1 MGKHQQ
7 GMLHPQRIPE
17 EKVKVKAAGSPTLLP
32 AAVAPEVPLQSMQS
46 LEQRQGP
53 VVLGGL
59 DQTHSQ
65 QHGIEVRRLAGRPS
79 HRGGFQQRRPLK
91 PKGFRGPVGQQPL
104 KARAHS
110 LEGLQRRSHRT
121 REIGT
126 ESDRQ
131 APGLISETGAH
142 AENLETFMVSG
153 GVAATAGV
161 VSSAAQDQAAR
172 AFPLAAITGHGT
184 LKLALLLAA
193 VDPGLGGVIIAGGRG
208 TGKSVLARGLHA
220 LLPPIDVLDI
230 EGTAGRNLD
239 PQRPDEWDEVARKT
253 VADRGDAA
261 GELPTRVLPAPFV
274 QIPLGITEDRLVGA
288 VDVAASLSSGS
299 AVFQPGLLAE
309 AHRGVLY
316 VDELNL
322 LDDGI
327 VNLMLAAVGSG
338 ENQVEREGLS
348 LSHPCRPLLIATY
361 NPEEGAVRDHLL
373 DRFAIALSADQL
385 VSTEQRVEITEAVLS
400 HGQCSRSFA
409 EKWGEETEALA
420 TQLLLARQWL
430 PDVRISGEQVEYL
443 VTEAIRGGVEGH
455 RSELYAV
462 RVAKAHAAL
471 SGRDRVEADDL
482 QVAVRLVIAPRALQL
497 PPQDEQMEP
506 PPPQDQQPPPPPE
519 SGEQN
524 AEDQP
529 PPPEPPE
536 DSGDDADNPPED
548 NSDQDAD
555 EGNDDDSEDDQAP
568 PSVPEEFML
577 DPEAVAIDPDLLL
590 FSSAKAKSGNSG
602 SRSVVLSDSR
612 GRYVKPILP
621 RGPVRRI
628 AVDATLRAAAPYQ
641 KPRRA
646 RQPDRKVIVEE
657 SDLRAKLLQRQSGA
671 LVIFLVDASGS
682 MALNRMQSAKGAV
695 IRLLTEAYENRD
707 EVALIPFRGDQAE
720 VLLPPTRSIT
730 AARRRLESMPCGGG
744 SPLAHGLTQA
754 ARVGANALAT
764 GDLGQVVVVAI
775 TDGRG
780 NVPLSTSLGQPILDG
795 EEKPDL
801 KQEVLDVAARYRM
814 LGIKLLVIDTERKFI
829 GSGMGKDLAES
840 AGGKYVQLP
849 KASDQAIAAIAM
861 DAINAV

>member
-1 MGKHQQ
+1 
-7 GMLHPQRIPE
+7 
-17 EKVKVKAAGSPTLLP
+17 
-32 AAVAPEVPLQSMQS
+32 
-46 LEQRQGP
+46 
-53 VVLGGL
+53 
-59 DQTHSQ
+59 
-65 QHGIEVRRLAGRPS
+65 
-79 HRGGFQQRRPLK
+79 
-91 PKGFRGPVGQQPL
+91 
-104 KARAHS
+104 
-110 LEGLQRRSHRT
+110 
-121 REIGT
+121 
-126 ESDRQ
+126 
-131 APGLISETGAH
+131 
-142 AENLETFMVSG
+142 
-153 GVAATAGV
+153 
-161 VSSAAQDQAAR
+161 
-172 AFPLAAITGHGT
+172 
-184 LKLALLLAA
+184 
-193 VDPGLGGVIIAGGRG
+193 
-208 TGKSVLARGLHA
+208 
-220 LLPPIDVLDI
+220 
-230 EGTAGRNLD
+230 
-239 PQRPDEWDEVARKT
+239 
-253 VADRGDAA
+253 
-261 GELPTRVLPAPFV
+261 
-274 QIPLGITEDRLVGA
+274 
-288 VDVAASLSSGS
+288 
-299 AVFQPGLLAE
+299 LAE

-327 VNLMLAAVGSG
+327 INLLLAAVGSG

-361 NPEEGAVRDHLL
+361 NPEEGAIRDHLL
-373 DRFAIALSADQL
+373 DRFAIVLSANQI
-385 VSTEQRVEITEAVLS
+385 VSTEQRVEITNAVLA
-400 HGQCSRSFA
+400 HGQCSRSFSN
-409 EKWGEETEALA
+409 KWSEDTDALA

-430 PDVRISGEQVEYL
+430 PDVQISGDQIKYL

-462 RVAKAHAAL
+462 RAAKAHAAL
-471 SGRDRVEADDL
+471 SGRDQVEAEDL
-482 QVAVRLVIAPRALQL
+482 QVAVALVIAPRASQL
-497 PPQDEQMEP
+497 PPPEQQMEP
-506 PPPQDQQPPPPPE
+506 PPAQDQQPPPPPE
-519 SGEQN
+519 GSGEEEEQDGDDQDS
-524 AEDQP
+524 EDQ
-529 PPPEPPE
+529 ESE
-536 DSGDDADNPPED
+536 D
-548 NSDQDAD
+548 
-555 EGNDDDSEDDQAP
+555 NDDDDSPEEQAP

-590 FSSAKAKSGNSG
+590 FNAAKSKSGNSG

-641 KPRRA
+641 KARRA
-646 RQPDRKVIVEE
+646 RQPDRLVIVEE
-657 SDLRAKLLQRQSGA
+657 SDLRAKLLQRQAGA

-780 NVPLSTSLGQPILDG
+780 NVPLSTSLGQPVLEG

-801 KQEVLDVAARYRM
+801 KQEVLDVATRYRM
-814 LGIKLLVIDTERKFI
+814 LGLKLLVIDTERKFI
-829 GSGMGKDLAES
+829 GSGMGKDLAEA

-849 KASDQAIAAIAM
+849 KASDQAIAAVAM
-861 DAINAV
+861 DALNTV

>member
-1 MGKHQQ
+1 
-7 GMLHPQRIPE
+7 
-17 EKVKVKAAGSPTLLP
+17 
-32 AAVAPEVPLQSMQS
+32 
-46 LEQRQGP
+46 
-53 VVLGGL
+53 
-59 DQTHSQ
+59 
-65 QHGIEVRRLAGRPS
+65 
-79 HRGGFQQRRPLK
+79 
-91 PKGFRGPVGQQPL
+91 
-104 KARAHS
+104 
-110 LEGLQRRSHRT
+110 
-121 REIGT
+121 
-126 ESDRQ
+126 
-131 APGLISETGAH
+131 
-142 AENLETFMVSG
+142 MVSG
-153 GVAATAGV
+153 GGIASGVASTA
-161 VSSAAQDQAAR
+161 AMDQANR

-184 LKLALLLAA
+184 LKLALMLAA

-220 LLPPIDVLDI
+220 LLPPIEILDPAHAPVPI
-230 EGTAGRNLD
+230 GPGRNLD
-239 PQRPDEWDEVARKT
+239 PKRPEEWGSSLRDKLGAEPPSAVI
-253 VADRGDAA
+253 
-261 GELPTRVLPAPFV
+261 PAPFV
-274 QIPLGITEDRLVGA
+274 QVPLGITEDRLVGA
-288 VDVAASLSSGS
+288 VDVTASLASGS
-299 AVFQPGLLAE
+299 PVFQPGLLAE

-327 VNLMLAAVGSG
+327 VNLLLAAVGAG

-361 NPEEGAVRDHLL
+361 NPEEGNVRDHLL

-385 VSTEQRVEITEAVLS
+385 VSTEQRVEITNAVLS

-409 EKWGEETEALA
+409 ERWKEDTDALA

-430 PDVRISGEQVEYL
+430 PDVSISREQIEYL

-471 SGRDRVEADDL
+471 SGRDQVDAEDL
-482 QVAVRLVIAPRALQL
+482 QVAVALVIAPRASQL
-497 PPQDEQMEP
+497 PPP
-506 PPPQDQQPPPPPE
+506 DQQIEPPPPPE
-519 SGEQN
+519 PPQDETPPPPPDAGEQN
-524 AEDQP
+524 TEDQP
-529 PPPEPPE
+529 PPPEGS
-536 DSGDDADNPPED
+536 DQDQDDQPED
-548 NSDQDAD
+548 NSDDNPD
-555 EGNDDDSEDDQAP
+555 DDDSDEDQAP
-568 PSVPEEFML
+568 PAVPEEFML
-577 DPEAVAIDPDLLL
+577 DPEAVAIDSDLLL
-590 FSSAKAKSGNSG
+590 FNAAKSKSGNSG

-612 GRYVKPILP
+612 GRYVKPMLP

-641 KPRRA
+641 KARRE
-646 RQPDRKVIVEE
+646 RQPDRTVIVEE
-657 SDLRAKLLQRQSGA
+657 ADLRAKLLQRQAGA

-780 NVPLSTSLGQPILDG
+780 NVPLSTSLGQPELEG
-795 EEKPDL
+795 EDKPDL
-801 KQEVLDVAARYRM
+801 KQEVLDVASRYRM

-829 GSGMGKDLAES
+829 GSGMGKDLAEA

-849 KASDQAIAAIAM
+849 KASDQAIAAVAM
-861 DAINAV
+861 DAINSVT

>member
-1 MGKHQQ
+1 M
-7 GMLHPQRIPE
+7 
-17 EKVKVKAAGSPTLLP
+17 
-32 AAVAPEVPLQSMQS
+32 VAS
-46 LEQRQGP
+46 
-53 VVLGGL
+53 
-59 DQTHSQ
+59 
-65 QHGIEVRRLAGRPS
+65 
-79 HRGGFQQRRPLK
+79 
-91 PKGFRGPVGQQPL
+91 
-104 KARAHS
+104 
-110 LEGLQRRSHRT
+110 
-121 REIGT
+121 
-126 ESDRQ
+126 
-131 APGLISETGAH
+131 
-142 AENLETFMVSG
+142 
-153 GVAATAGV
+153 GVAVTNDRAT
-161 VSSAAQDQAAR
+161 R

-193 VDPGLGGVIIAGGRG
+193 VDPGLGGVVIAGGRG

-220 LLPPIDVLDI
+220 LLPPIDILDA
-230 EGTAGRNLD
+230 EGGVGRNLD
-239 PQRPDEWDEVARKT
+239 PQNREEWDDATREQISGDPPST
-253 VADRGDAA
+253 VI
-261 GELPTRVLPAPFV
+261 PAPFV

-288 VDVAASLSSGS
+288 VDVAASLASGS
-299 AVFQPGLLAE
+299 AVFQPGLLAD

-338 ENQVEREGLS
+338 ENRVEREGLS

-361 NPEEGAVRDHLL
+361 NPEEGNIRDHLL
-373 DRFAIALSADQL
+373 DRFAIALSANQL
-385 VSTEQRVEITEAVLS
+385 VSTEQRVEITNAVLS

-409 EKWGEETEALA
+409 ETWREETDALS

-430 PDVRISGEQVEYL
+430 PDVQISREQIEYL

-462 RVAKAHAAL
+462 RVARAHAAL

-482 QVAVRLVIAPRALQL
+482 QVAVALVIAPRASQM
-497 PPQDEQMEP
+497 PPPDQQMEP
-506 PPPQDQQPPPPPE
+506 PPPQDQEPPPPPQDQGDQQQDNPPPPPE
-519 SGEQN
+519 QSGEDEN
-524 AEDQP
+524 D
-529 PPPEPPE
+529 
-536 DSGDDADNPPED
+536 PPED
-548 NSDQDAD
+548 NSEDDNA
-555 EGNDDDSEDDQAP
+555 DDDENDGEEDQAP
-568 PSVPEEFML
+568 PAVPEEFML
-577 DPEAVAIDPDLLL
+577 DPEAIEVDPDLLL
-590 FSSAKAKSGNSG
+590 FNAAKAKSGNSG

-612 GRYVKPILP
+612 GRYVKPMLP

-641 KPRRA
+641 KIRRE
-646 RQPDRKVIVEE
+646 REPGRTVIVEE
-657 SDLRAKLLQRQSGA
+657 GDLRAKLLQRKAGA
-671 LVIFLVDASGS
+671 LVVFLVDASGS

-780 NVPLSTSLGQPILDG
+780 NVPLSTSLGQPELEG

-829 GSGMGKDLAES
+829 GSGMGKDLAEA

-849 KASDQAIAAIAM
+849 KASDQAIAAVAL
-861 DAINAV
+861 DAINGI

>member
-1 MGKHQQ
+1 MVASGVTSD
-7 GMLHPQRIPE
+7 GVIST
-17 EKVKVKAAGSPTLLP
+17 AA
-32 AAVAPEVPLQSMQS
+32 
-46 LEQRQGP
+46 
-53 VVLGGL
+53 L
-59 DQTHSQ
+59 DQAS
-65 QHGIEVRRLAGRPS
+65 
-79 HRGGFQQRRPLK
+79 
-91 PKGFRGPVGQQPL
+91 
-104 KARAHS
+104 
-110 LEGLQRRSHRT
+110 
-121 REIGT
+121 
-126 ESDRQ
+126 
-131 APGLISETGAH
+131 
-142 AENLETFMVSG
+142 
-153 GVAATAGV
+153 
-161 VSSAAQDQAAR
+161 R

-220 LLPPIDVLDI
+220 LLPPIDIVDL
-230 EGTAGRNLD
+230 EAAGETKLPGRNLD
-239 PQRPDEWDEVARKT
+239 PRDAQDWGERQQDPPTT
-253 VADRGDAA
+253 VI
-261 GELPTRVLPAPFV
+261 PAPFI
-274 QIPLGITEDRLVGA
+274 QIPLGVTEDRLVGS
-288 VDVAASLSSGS
+288 VDVTASLASGS
-299 AVFQPGLLAE
+299 PVFQPGLLAE

-327 VNLMLAAVGSG
+327 INLLLAAVGSG

-348 LSHPCRPLLIATY
+348 LSHPCRPLLIATF
-361 NPEEGAVRDHLL
+361 NPEEGAIRDHLL
-373 DRFAIALSADQL
+373 DRFAIVLSANQI
-385 VSTEQRVEITEAVLS
+385 VSTEQRVEITNAVLA
-400 HGQCSRSFA
+400 HGQCSRSFS
-409 EKWGEETEALA
+409 EKWSEETDALA

-430 PDVRISGEQVEYL
+430 PDVKVSNEQIEYL

-462 RVAKAHAAL
+462 RAAKAHAAL
-471 SGRDRVEADDL
+471 SGRDQVEAEDL
-482 QVAVRLVIAPRALQL
+482 QVAVALVIAPRASQM
-497 PPQDEQMEP
+497 PPPDQQMEP
-506 PPPQDQQPPPPPE
+506 PPPQEQQTPQDQEPPPPPE
-519 SGEQN
+519 GSGE
-524 AEDQP
+524 EDEQ
-529 PPPEPPE
+529 ESEEPE
-536 DSGDDADNPPED
+536 DED
-548 NSDQDAD
+548 NSDED
-555 EGNDDDSEDDQAP
+555 EDDSPEEQAP

-590 FSSAKAKSGNSG
+590 FNAAKSKSGNSG

-612 GRYVKPILP
+612 GRYVKPMLP

-641 KPRRA
+641 KARRA
-646 RQPDRKVIVEE
+646 RQPDRVVIVEE
-657 SDLRAKLLQRQSGA
+657 SDLRAKLLQRQAGA

-780 NVPLSTSLGQPILDG
+780 NVPLSTSLGQPVLEG
-795 EEKPDL
+795 EDKPDL
-801 KQEVLDVAARYRM
+801 KQEVLDVATRYRM
-814 LGIKLLVIDTERKFI
+814 LGLKLLVIDTERKFI
-829 GSGMGKDLAES
+829 GSGMGKDLAEA

-849 KASDQAIAAIAM
+849 KASDQAIAAVAM
-861 DAINAV
+861 DALNTV

>member
-1 MGKHQQ
+1 M
-7 GMLHPQRIPE
+7 
-17 EKVKVKAAGSPTLLP
+17 
-32 AAVAPEVPLQSMQS
+32 VAS
-46 LEQRQGP
+46 
-53 VVLGGL
+53 
-59 DQTHSQ
+59 
-65 QHGIEVRRLAGRPS
+65 
-79 HRGGFQQRRPLK
+79 
-91 PKGFRGPVGQQPL
+91 
-104 KARAHS
+104 
-110 LEGLQRRSHRT
+110 
-121 REIGT
+121 
-126 ESDRQ
+126 
-131 APGLISETGAH
+131 
-142 AENLETFMVSG
+142 
-153 GVAATAGV
+153 GVAVTDDRAT
-161 VSSAAQDQAAR
+161 R

-193 VDPGLGGVIIAGGRG
+193 VDPGLGGVVIAGGRG

-220 LLPPIDVLDI
+220 LLPPIDILDVDN
-230 EGTAGRNLD
+230 GVGRNLD
-239 PQRPDEWDEVARKT
+239 PQNPEEWDDTTRERIS
-253 VADRGDAA
+253 
-261 GELPTRVLPAPFV
+261 GEPPSKVIPAPFV

-288 VDVAASLSSGS
+288 VDVAASLASGS
-299 AVFQPGLLAE
+299 AVFQPGLLAD

-338 ENQVEREGLS
+338 ENRVEREGLS

-361 NPEEGAVRDHLL
+361 NPEEGNVRDHLL
-373 DRFAIALSADQL
+373 DRFAIALSANQL
-385 VSTEQRVEITEAVLS
+385 VSTEQRVEITGAVLS

-409 EKWGEETEALA
+409 QKWGEETDALA

-430 PDVRISGEQVEYL
+430 PDVQISREQIEYL

-462 RVAKAHAAL
+462 RVARAHAAL
-471 SGRDRVEADDL
+471 SGRDTVEADDL
-482 QVAVRLVIAPRALQL
+482 QVAVALVIAPRASQM
-497 PPQDEQMEP
+497 PPPDQQMEP
-506 PPPQDQQPPPPPE
+506 PPPQDQEPPPPPQDQGDQQQDNPPPPPE
-519 SGEQN
+519 GSNE
-524 AEDQP
+524 EDND
-529 PPPEPPE
+529 PPE
-536 DSGDDADNPPED
+536 DS
-548 NSDQDAD
+548 
-555 EGNDDDSEDDQAP
+555 NDDDNTEDDDGDGEEDQAP
-568 PSVPEEFML
+568 PAVPEEFML
-577 DPEAVAIDPDLLL
+577 DPEAIEVDPDLLL
-590 FSSAKAKSGNSG
+590 FNAAKAKSGNSG

-612 GRYVKPILP
+612 GRYVKPMLP

-641 KPRRA
+641 KIRRE
-646 RQPDRKVIVEE
+646 REPGRSVIVEE
-657 SDLRAKLLQRQSGA
+657 GDLRAKLLQRKAGA
-671 LVIFLVDASGS
+671 LVVFLVDASGS

-780 NVPLSTSLGQPILDG
+780 NVPLSTSLGQPDLEG

-801 KQEVLDVAARYRM
+801 KQEVLDVASRYRM

-829 GSGMGKDLAES
+829 GSGMGKDLAEA

-849 KASDQAIAAIAM
+849 KASDQAIAAVAM
-861 DAINAV
+861 NAINDI

>member
-1 MGKHQQ
+1 MG
-7 GMLHPQRIPE
+7 
-17 EKVKVKAAGSPTLLP
+17 
-32 AAVAPEVPLQSMQS
+32 
-46 LEQRQGP
+46 RQ
-53 VVLGGL
+53 
-59 DQTHSQ
+59 
-65 QHGIEVRRLAGRPS
+65 
-79 HRGGFQQRRPLK
+79 
-91 PKGFRGPVGQQPL
+91 
-104 KARAHS
+104 
-110 LEGLQRRSHRT
+110 
-121 REIGT
+121 
-126 ESDRQ
+126 
-131 APGLISETGAH
+131 
-142 AENLETFMVSG
+142 TFMVSG
-153 GVAATAGV
+153 GGVASGVASTA
-161 VSSAAQDQAAR
+161 AMDQANR

-184 LKLALLLAA
+184 LKLALMLAA

-220 LLPPIDVLDI
+220 LLPPIEILDPAHAPVPI
-230 EGTAGRNLD
+230 GPGRNLD
-239 PQRPDEWDEVARKT
+239 PKRPEEWGSSLRDKLGAEPPSAVI
-253 VADRGDAA
+253 
-261 GELPTRVLPAPFV
+261 PAPFV
-274 QIPLGITEDRLVGA
+274 QVPLGITEDRLVGA
-288 VDVAASLSSGS
+288 VDVTASLASGS
-299 AVFQPGLLAE
+299 PVFQPGLLAE

-327 VNLMLAAVGSG
+327 VNLLLAAVGAG

-361 NPEEGAVRDHLL
+361 NPEEGNVRDHLL

-385 VSTEQRVEITEAVLS
+385 VSTEQRVEITNAVLS

-409 EKWGEETEALA
+409 ERWKEDTDALA

-430 PDVRISGEQVEYL
+430 PDVSISREQIEYL

-471 SGRDRVEADDL
+471 SGRDQVDAEDL
-482 QVAVRLVIAPRALQL
+482 QVAVALVIAPRASQL
-497 PPQDEQMEP
+497 PPPDQQMEP
-506 PPPQDQQPPPPPE
+506 PPPPEPPQDETPPPPPDA
-519 SGEQN
+519 GEQN

-529 PPPEPPE
+529 PPPEGS
-536 DSGDDADNPPED
+536 DQDQDDQPED
-548 NSDQDAD
+548 NSDDNPD
-555 EGNDDDSEDDQAP
+555 DDDNDDDSDEDQAP
-568 PSVPEEFML
+568 PAVPEEFML
-577 DPEAVAIDPDLLL
+577 DPEAVAIDSDLLL
-590 FSSAKAKSGNSG
+590 FNAAKSKSGNSG

-612 GRYVKPILP
+612 GRYVKPMLP

-641 KPRRA
+641 KARRE
-646 RQPDRKVIVEE
+646 RQPDRTVIVEE
-657 SDLRAKLLQRQSGA
+657 ADLRAKLLQRQAGA

-780 NVPLSTSLGQPILDG
+780 NVPLSTSLGQPELEG
-795 EEKPDL
+795 EDKPDL
-801 KQEVLDVAARYRM
+801 KQEVLDVASRYRM

-829 GSGMGKDLAES
+829 GSGMGKDLAEA

-849 KASDQAIAAIAM
+849 KASDQAIAAVAM
-861 DAINAV
+861 DAINSVT

>member
-1 MGKHQQ
+1 M
-7 GMLHPQRIPE
+7 
-17 EKVKVKAAGSPTLLP
+17 
-32 AAVAPEVPLQSMQS
+32 VAS
-46 LEQRQGP
+46 
-53 VVLGGL
+53 
-59 DQTHSQ
+59 
-65 QHGIEVRRLAGRPS
+65 
-79 HRGGFQQRRPLK
+79 
-91 PKGFRGPVGQQPL
+91 
-104 KARAHS
+104 
-110 LEGLQRRSHRT
+110 
-121 REIGT
+121 
-126 ESDRQ
+126 
-131 APGLISETGAH
+131 
-142 AENLETFMVSG
+142 
-153 GVAATAGV
+153 GVAVTDDRAT
-161 VSSAAQDQAAR
+161 R

-193 VDPGLGGVIIAGGRG
+193 VDPGLGGVVIAGGRG

-220 LLPPIDVLDI
+220 LLPPIDILDVDN
-230 EGTAGRNLD
+230 GVGRNLD
-239 PQRPDEWDEVARKT
+239 PLNPEEWDAATRET
-253 VADRGDAA
+253 ISGDA
-261 GELPTRVLPAPFV
+261 PSRVIPAPFV

-288 VDVAASLSSGS
+288 VDVTASLASGS
-299 AVFQPGLLAE
+299 AMFQPGLLAD

-338 ENQVEREGLS
+338 ENRVEREGLS

-361 NPEEGAVRDHLL
+361 NPEEGNVRDHLL
-373 DRFAIALSADQL
+373 DRFAIALSANQL
-385 VSTEQRVEITEAVLS
+385 VSTEQRVEITNAVIS

-409 EKWGEETEALA
+409 ETWREETDALA

-430 PDVRISGEQVEYL
+430 PDVQISREQIEYL

-462 RVAKAHAAL
+462 RVARAHAAL

-482 QVAVRLVIAPRALQL
+482 QVAVALVIAPRASQM
-497 PPQDEQMEP
+497 PPPDQQMEP
-506 PPPQDQQPPPPPE
+506 PPPPQDQGDQQNEQDSPPPPPE
-519 SGEQN
+519 GSGEEEN
-524 AEDQP
+524 D
-529 PPPEPPE
+529 PPE
-536 DSGDDADNPPED
+536 DT
-548 NSDQDAD
+548 
-555 EGNDDDSEDDQAP
+555 SEDDSTDDNEGDGEEDQTP
-568 PSVPEEFML
+568 PAVPEEFML
-577 DPEAVAIDPDLLL
+577 DPEAIDVDPDLLL
-590 FSSAKAKSGNSG
+590 FNAAKAKSGNSG

-612 GRYVKPILP
+612 GRYVKPMLP

-641 KPRRA
+641 KIRRE
-646 RQPDRKVIVEE
+646 REPGRTVIVEE
-657 SDLRAKLLQRQSGA
+657 GDLRAKLLQRKAGA
-671 LVIFLVDASGS
+671 LVVFLVDASGS

-780 NVPLSTSLGQPILDG
+780 NVPLSTSLGQPVLDG

-801 KQEVLDVAARYRM
+801 KQEVLDVASRYRM

-829 GSGMGKDLAES
+829 GSGMGKDLAEA
-840 AGGKYVQLP
+840 AGGRYVQLP
-849 KASDQAIAAIAM
+849 KASDQAIAAVAL
-861 DAINAV
+861 DAINGI

>member
-1 MGKHQQ
+1 M
-7 GMLHPQRIPE
+7 
-17 EKVKVKAAGSPTLLP
+17 
-32 AAVAPEVPLQSMQS
+32 VAS
-46 LEQRQGP
+46 
-53 VVLGGL
+53 
-59 DQTHSQ
+59 
-65 QHGIEVRRLAGRPS
+65 
-79 HRGGFQQRRPLK
+79 
-91 PKGFRGPVGQQPL
+91 
-104 KARAHS
+104 
-110 LEGLQRRSHRT
+110 
-121 REIGT
+121 
-126 ESDRQ
+126 
-131 APGLISETGAH
+131 
-142 AENLETFMVSG
+142 
-153 GVAATAGV
+153 GVAAKDDRAT
-161 VSSAAQDQAAR
+161 R

-193 VDPGLGGVIIAGGRG
+193 VDPGLGGVVIAGGRG

-220 LLPPIDVLDI
+220 LLPPIDILDI
-230 EGTAGRNLD
+230 DTGIGRNLD
-239 PQRPDEWDEVARKT
+239 PQTPDEWDAATR
-253 VADRGDAA
+253 AQINGDP
-261 GELPTRVLPAPFV
+261 PTRVIPAPFV
-274 QIPLGITEDRLVGA
+274 QIPLGVTEDRLLGA
-288 VDVAASLSSGS
+288 VDVAASLSSGR
-299 AVFQPGLLAE
+299 AEFQPGLLAE

-338 ENQVEREGLS
+338 ENRVEREGLS

-361 NPEEGAVRDHLL
+361 NPEEGNVRDHLL
-373 DRFAIALSADQL
+373 DRFAIALSANQL
-385 VSTEQRVEITEAVLS
+385 VSTEQRVEITAAVLA

-409 EKWGEETEALA
+409 ETWREETDALA

-430 PDVRISGEQVEYL
+430 PDVQISREQIQYL

-462 RVAKAHAAL
+462 RVARAHAAL
-471 SGRDRVEADDL
+471 SGRDQVEADDL
-482 QVAVRLVIAPRALQL
+482 QVAVALVIAPRSSQV
-497 PPQDEQMEP
+497 PPPDQQMEP
-506 PPPQDQQPPPPPE
+506 PPP
-519 SGEQN
+519 
-524 AEDQP
+524 EDQP
-529 PPPEPPE
+529 PPPPPE
-536 DSGDDADNPPED
+536 GETPPDEEQDPPDDSNDDDNNED
-548 NSDQDAD
+548 EDT
-555 EGNDDDSEDDQAP
+555 EEDDSEDDDSPDDAP
-568 PSVPEEFML
+568 PPSIPEEFML

-590 FSSAKAKSGNSG
+590 FNAAKSKSGNSG
-602 SRSVVLSDSR
+602 SRSVVMSDNR
-612 GRYVKPILP
+612 GRYVKPMLP

-641 KPRRA
+641 KARRE

-657 SDLRAKLLQRQSGA
+657 ADLRAKLLQRKAGA
-671 LVIFLVDASGS
+671 LVVFLVDASGS

-780 NVPLSTSLGQPILDG
+780 NVPLSTSLGQPVLEG

-801 KQEVLDVAARYRM
+801 KQEVLDVASRYRM

-829 GSGMGKDLAES
+829 GSGMGKDLAEA

-849 KASDQAIAAIAM
+849 KASDQAIAAVAM
-861 DAINAV
+861 DALGTI

>member
-1 MGKHQQ
+1 MVASSVA
-7 GMLHPQRIPE
+7 
-17 EKVKVKAAGSPTLLP
+17 VK
-32 AAVAPEVPLQSMQS
+32 
-46 LEQRQGP
+46 
-53 VVLGGL
+53 
-59 DQTHSQ
+59 D
-65 QHGIEVRRLAGRPS
+65 
-79 HRGGFQQRRPLK
+79 
-91 PKGFRGPVGQQPL
+91 
-104 KARAHS
+104 
-110 LEGLQRRSHRT
+110 
-121 REIGT
+121 
-126 ESDRQ
+126 
-131 APGLISETGAH
+131 
-142 AENLETFMVSG
+142 
-153 GVAATAGV
+153 
-161 VSSAAQDQAAR
+161 DQASR

-220 LLPPIDVLDI
+220 LLPPIDVLDP
-230 EGTAGRNLD
+230 EAAGLASGPGRNLD
-239 PQRPDEWDEVARKT
+239 PTRAEEWD
-253 VADRGDAA
+253 AA
-261 GELPTRVLPAPFV
+261 TREQLSTEPPSRVIPAPFV
-274 QIPLGITEDRLVGA
+274 QVPLGITEDRLVGA
-288 VDVAASLSSGS
+288 VDVTASLSSGS
-299 AVFQPGLLAE
+299 PVFQPGLLAE

-327 VNLMLAAVGSG
+327 VNLLLAAVGAG

-348 LSHPCRPLLIATY
+348 LRHPCRPLLIATY
-361 NPEEGAVRDHLL
+361 NPEEGNVRDHLL
-373 DRFAIALSADQL
+373 DRFAIALSANQL
-385 VSTEQRVEITEAVLS
+385 VSTEQRVEITNAVLS

-409 EKWGEETEALA
+409 ERWKEETDALA

-430 PDVRISGEQVEYL
+430 PDVQISREQVEYL

-471 SGRDRVEADDL
+471 SGRDQVEADDL
-482 QVAVRLVIAPRALQL
+482 QVAVALVIAPRASQL
-497 PPQDEQMEP
+497 PPPDQQMEP
-506 PPPQDQQPPPPPE
+506 PPPPEQPDDHTPPPPDSGEQTNDETPPPPE
-519 SGEQN
+519 GS
-524 AEDQP
+524 AED
-529 PPPEPPE
+529 ENDPPE
-536 DSGDDADNPPED
+536 DSSDD
-548 NSDQDAD
+548 S
-555 EGNDDDSEDDQAP
+555 DDDEDSEQDEAP

-590 FSSAKAKSGNSG
+590 FNAAKSKSGNSG

-612 GRYVKPILP
+612 GRYVKPMLP

-641 KPRRA
+641 KARRA
-646 RQPDRKVIVEE
+646 RQPERTVIVEE
-657 SDLRAKLLQRQSGA
+657 ADLRAKLLQRQAGA

-780 NVPLSTSLGQPILDG
+780 NVPLSTSLGQPELEGD
-795 EEKPDL
+795 EKPDL
-801 KQEVLDVAARYRM
+801 KQEVLDVASRYRM
-814 LGIKLLVIDTERKFI
+814 LGLKLLVIDTERKFI
-829 GSGMGKDLAES
+829 GSGMGKDLAEA

-849 KASDQAIAAIAM
+849 KASDQAIAAVAM
-861 DAINAV
+861 EAINAVT

>member
-1 MGKHQQ
+1 MVASG
-7 GMLHPQRIPE
+7 
-17 EKVKVKAAGSPTLLP
+17 
-32 AAVAPEVPLQSMQS
+32 AVIK
-46 LEQRQGP
+46 
-53 VVLGGL
+53 
-59 DQTHSQ
+59 D
-65 QHGIEVRRLAGRPS
+65 
-79 HRGGFQQRRPLK
+79 
-91 PKGFRGPVGQQPL
+91 
-104 KARAHS
+104 
-110 LEGLQRRSHRT
+110 
-121 REIGT
+121 
-126 ESDRQ
+126 
-131 APGLISETGAH
+131 
-142 AENLETFMVSG
+142 
-153 GVAATAGV
+153 
-161 VSSAAQDQAAR
+161 DQATR
-172 AFPLAAITGHGT
+172 AFPLAAISGHGT
-184 LKLALLLAA
+184 LKLALLLAS
-193 VDPGLGGVIIAGGRG
+193 VDPGLGGVVIAGGRG
-208 TGKSVLARGLHA
+208 TGKSVLARGIHA
-220 LLPPIDVLDI
+220 LLPPINILDS
-230 EGTAGRNLD
+230 EGGVGRNLD
-239 PQRPDEWDEVARKT
+239 PQNPEEWDATTRNQIS
-253 VADRGDAA
+253 
-261 GELPTRVLPAPFV
+261 GEPPSKVIPAPFV

-299 AVFQPGLLAE
+299 AVFQPGLLAD

-338 ENQVEREGLS
+338 ENRVEREGIS

-361 NPEEGAVRDHLL
+361 NPEEGKVRDHLL
-373 DRFAIALSADQL
+373 DRFAIALSANQL
-385 VSTEQRVEITEAVLS
+385 VSTEQRVEITGAVLS
-400 HGQCSRSFA
+400 HGQCSLSFA
-409 EKWGEETEALA
+409 EKWGEETDALA

-430 PDVRISGEQVEYL
+430 PDVQISREQIEYL

-482 QVAVRLVIAPRALQL
+482 QVAVTLVIAPRASQM
-497 PPQDEQMEP
+497 PPPDKQMEP
-506 PPPQDQQPPPPPE
+506 PPPQNQEPPPPPQSDDQNQEDNPPPPPPE
-519 SGEQN
+519 GSDE
-524 AEDQP
+524 EDN
-529 PPPEPPE
+529 
-536 DSGDDADNPPED
+536 DPED
-548 NSDQDAD
+548 N
-555 EGNDDDSEDDQAP
+555 NDDSESDDENIDEDSPEDQAP
-568 PSVPEEFML
+568 PAVPEEFML
-577 DPEAVAIDPDLLL
+577 DPEAIDVDPDLLL
-590 FSSAKAKSGNSG
+590 FNAAKAKSGNSG
-602 SRSVVLSDSR
+602 SRSIVLSDSR
-612 GRYVKPILP
+612 GRYVKPMLP

-641 KPRRA
+641 KIRRE
-646 RQPDRKVIVEE
+646 REPGRSVIVEE
-657 SDLRAKLLQRQSGA
+657 GDLRAKLLQRKAGA
-671 LVIFLVDASGS
+671 LVVFLVDASGS

-780 NVPLSTSLGQPILDG
+780 NVPLGTSLGQPELDG

-829 GSGMGKDLAES
+829 GSGMGKDLAEA

-849 KASDQAIAAIAM
+849 KANDQAIAAVAM
-861 DAINAV
+861 DAISNI

>member
-1 MGKHQQ
+1 MFLEANPLHWVDWPQVQQ
-7 GMLHPQRIPE
+7 QQVRDRCQ
-17 EKVKVKAAGSPTLLP
+17 ASAR
-32 AAVAPEVPLQSMQS
+32 
-46 LEQRQGP
+46 LEFTN
-53 VVLGGL
+53 GL
-59 DQTHSQ
+59 NS
-65 QHGIEVRRLAGRPS
+65 
-79 HRGGFQQRRPLK
+79 
-91 PKGFRGPVGQQPL
+91 
-104 KARAHS
+104 
-110 LEGLQRRSHRT
+110 
-121 REIGT
+121 
-126 ESDRQ
+126 
-131 APGLISETGAH
+131 
-142 AENLETFMVSG
+142 FMVASS
-153 GVAATAGV
+153 VAV
-161 VSSAAQDQAAR
+161 KDDQASR

-220 LLPPIDVLDI
+220 LLPPIDVLDP
-230 EGTAGRNLD
+230 EAAGLASGPGRNLD
-239 PQRPDEWDEVARKT
+239 PTRAEEWD
-253 VADRGDAA
+253 AA
-261 GELPTRVLPAPFV
+261 TREQLSIEPPSRVIPAPFV
-274 QIPLGITEDRLVGA
+274 QVPLGITEDRLVGA
-288 VDVAASLSSGS
+288 VDVTASLSSGS
-299 AVFQPGLLAE
+299 PVFQPGLLAE

-327 VNLMLAAVGSG
+327 VNLLLAAVGAG

-348 LSHPCRPLLIATY
+348 LRHPCRPLLIATY
-361 NPEEGAVRDHLL
+361 NPEEGNVRDHLL
-373 DRFAIALSADQL
+373 DRFAIALSANQL
-385 VSTEQRVEITEAVLS
+385 VSTEQRVEITNAVLS

-409 EKWGEETEALA
+409 ERWKEETDALA

-430 PDVRISGEQVEYL
+430 PDVQISREQIEYL

-471 SGRDRVEADDL
+471 SGRDQVEADDL
-482 QVAVRLVIAPRALQL
+482 QVAVALVIAPRASQL
-497 PPQDEQMEP
+497 PPPDQQMEP
-506 PPPQDQQPPPPPE
+506 PPPPEQPDDQTPPPPDSGEQTNDDTPPPPE
-519 SGEQN
+519 GSGEDEN
-524 AEDQP
+524 DP
-529 PPPEPPE
+529 PD
-536 DSGDDADNPPED
+536 DSSDDSDDDN
-548 NSDQDAD
+548 
-555 EGNDDDSEDDQAP
+555 NDDDEDSEQDEAP

-590 FSSAKAKSGNSG
+590 FNAAKSKSGNSG

-612 GRYVKPILP
+612 GRYVKPMLP

-641 KPRRA
+641 KARRA
-646 RQPDRKVIVEE
+646 RQPDRTVIVEE
-657 SDLRAKLLQRQSGA
+657 ADLRAKLLQRQAGA

-780 NVPLSTSLGQPILDG
+780 NVPLSTSLGQPELEGD
-795 EEKPDL
+795 EKPDL
-801 KQEVLDVAARYRM
+801 KQEVLDVASRYRM
-814 LGIKLLVIDTERKFI
+814 LGLKLLVIDTERKFI
-829 GSGMGKDLAES
+829 GSGMGKDLAEA

-849 KASDQAIAAIAM
+849 KASDQAIAAVAM
-861 DAINAV
+861 EAINAVT

>member
-1 MGKHQQ
+1 MVASGVTSN
-7 GMLHPQRIPE
+7 GVIST
-17 EKVKVKAAGSPTLLP
+17 AA
-32 AAVAPEVPLQSMQS
+32 
-46 LEQRQGP
+46 
-53 VVLGGL
+53 L
-59 DQTHSQ
+59 DQAS
-65 QHGIEVRRLAGRPS
+65 
-79 HRGGFQQRRPLK
+79 
-91 PKGFRGPVGQQPL
+91 
-104 KARAHS
+104 
-110 LEGLQRRSHRT
+110 RS
-121 REIGT
+121 
-126 ESDRQ
+126 
-131 APGLISETGAH
+131 
-142 AENLETFMVSG
+142 
-153 GVAATAGV
+153 
-161 VSSAAQDQAAR
+161 
-172 AFPLAAITGHGT
+172 FPLAAITGHGT

-220 LLPPIDVLDI
+220 LLPPIDIVDL
-230 EGTAGRNLD
+230 EAAGETKLPGRNLD
-239 PQRPDEWDEVARKT
+239 SQDAR
-253 VADRGDAA
+253 DW
-261 GELPTRVLPAPFV
+261 GELPQDPPTTVIPAPFI
-274 QIPLGITEDRLVGA
+274 QIPLGVTEDRLVGS
-288 VDVAASLSSGS
+288 VDVTASLASGS
-299 AVFQPGLLAE
+299 PVFQPGLLAE

-327 VNLMLAAVGSG
+327 INLLLAAVGSG

-361 NPEEGAVRDHLL
+361 NPEEGAIRDHLL
-373 DRFAIALSADQL
+373 DRFAIVLSANQI
-385 VSTEQRVEITEAVLS
+385 VSTEQRVEITNAVLA
-400 HGQCSRSFA
+400 HGQCSRSFSDQ
-409 EKWGEETEALA
+409 WSEETDALA

-430 PDVRISGEQVEYL
+430 PDVKVSSEQIKYL

-462 RVAKAHAAL
+462 RAAKAHAAL
-471 SGRDRVEADDL
+471 SGRDQVEAEDL
-482 QVAVRLVIAPRALQL
+482 QVAVALVIAPRASQM
-497 PPQDEQMEP
+497 PPPEQQMEP
-506 PPPQDQQPPPPPE
+506 PPPQEQQPPQEQEPPPPPE
-519 SGEQN
+519 GSGEEEEPDSEEQDS
-524 AEDQP
+524 EDH
-529 PPPEPPE
+529 
-536 DSGDDADNPPED
+536 
-548 NSDQDAD
+548 SDQDDD
-555 EGNDDDSEDDQAP
+555 EDEDDSPEEQAP

-590 FSSAKAKSGNSG
+590 FNSAKSKSGNSG

-612 GRYVKPILP
+612 GRYVKPMLP

-641 KPRRA
+641 KARRA
-646 RQPDRKVIVEE
+646 RQPDRVVIVEE
-657 SDLRAKLLQRQSGA
+657 SDLRAKLLQRQAGA

-707 EVALIPFRGDQAE
+707 EVALITFRGDQAE

-780 NVPLSTSLGQPILDG
+780 NVPLSTSLGQPVLEG

-801 KQEVLDVAARYRM
+801 KQEVLDVATRYRM
-814 LGIKLLVIDTERKFI
+814 LGLKLLVIDTERKFI
-829 GSGMGKDLAES
+829 GSGMGKDLAEA

-849 KASDQAIAAIAM
+849 KASDQAIAAVAM
-861 DAINAV
+861 DALNAV

>member
-1 MGKHQQ
+1 M
-7 GMLHPQRIPE
+7 
-17 EKVKVKAAGSPTLLP
+17 
-32 AAVAPEVPLQSMQS
+32 VAS
-46 LEQRQGP
+46 
-53 VVLGGL
+53 
-59 DQTHSQ
+59 
-65 QHGIEVRRLAGRPS
+65 
-79 HRGGFQQRRPLK
+79 
-91 PKGFRGPVGQQPL
+91 
-104 KARAHS
+104 
-110 LEGLQRRSHRT
+110 
-121 REIGT
+121 
-126 ESDRQ
+126 
-131 APGLISETGAH
+131 
-142 AENLETFMVSG
+142 
-153 GVAATAGV
+153 GVAVTDDRAT
-161 VSSAAQDQAAR
+161 R

-193 VDPGLGGVIIAGGRG
+193 VDPGLGGVVIAGGRG

-220 LLPPIDVLDI
+220 LLPPIDILDVDN
-230 EGTAGRNLD
+230 GVGRNLD
-239 PQRPDEWDEVARKT
+239 PLNPEEWDAATRET
-253 VADRGDAA
+253 ISGDA
-261 GELPTRVLPAPFV
+261 PSRVIPAPFV

-288 VDVAASLSSGS
+288 VDVTASLASGS
-299 AVFQPGLLAE
+299 AVFQPGLLAD

-338 ENQVEREGLS
+338 ENRVEREGLS

-361 NPEEGAVRDHLL
+361 NPEEGNVRDHLL
-373 DRFAIALSADQL
+373 DRFAIALSANQL
-385 VSTEQRVEITEAVLS
+385 VSTEQRVEITNAVIS

-409 EKWGEETEALA
+409 ETWREETDALA

-430 PDVRISGEQVEYL
+430 PDVQISREQIEYL

-462 RVAKAHAAL
+462 RVARAHAAL

-482 QVAVRLVIAPRALQL
+482 QVAVALVIAPRASQM
-497 PPQDEQMEP
+497 PPPDQQMEP
-506 PPPQDQQPPPPPE
+506 PPPPQDQGDQQNEQDNPPPPPE
-519 SGEQN
+519 GSGEEEN
-524 AEDQP
+524 D
-529 PPPEPPE
+529 PPE
-536 DSGDDADNPPED
+536 DT
-548 NSDQDAD
+548 
-555 EGNDDDSEDDQAP
+555 SEDDSTDDNEGDGEEDQTP
-568 PSVPEEFML
+568 PAVPEEFML
-577 DPEAVAIDPDLLL
+577 DPEAIDVDPDLLL
-590 FSSAKAKSGNSG
+590 FNAAKAKSGNSG

-612 GRYVKPILP
+612 GRYVKPMLP

-641 KPRRA
+641 KIRRE
-646 RQPDRKVIVEE
+646 REPGRTVIVEE
-657 SDLRAKLLQRQSGA
+657 GDLRAKLLQRKAGA
-671 LVIFLVDASGS
+671 LVVFLVDASGS
-682 MALNRMQSAKGAV
+682 MALNRMQNAKGAV

-780 NVPLSTSLGQPILDG
+780 NVPLSTSLGQPVLDG
-795 EEKPDL
+795 DEKPDL
-801 KQEVLDVAARYRM
+801 KQEVLDVASRYRM

-829 GSGMGKDLAES
+829 GSGMGKDLAEA
-840 AGGKYVQLP
+840 AGGRYVQLP
-849 KASDQAIAAIAM
+849 KASDQAIAAVAL
-861 DAINAV
+861 DAINGI